1 MEETLV
7 TSMSDPANGSLPL
20 SSTLLGQEE
29 IQQELV
35 VTAIKVKKRSR
46 RQQGKQTGLT
56 GPGLSRKWTKRWSS
70 LTDSSG
76 SSRVSDSSVSDSTS
90 GVQCGGGSAAEQIL
104 LVSLERPK
112 QGCGEDDPDPE
123 SGELRCGQEADS
135 Q

>member
-1 MEETLV
+1 MEETLA
-7 TSMSDPANGSLPL
+7 TSMSGPANGSPPL
-20 SSTLLGQEE
+20 SSSLLAQEE

-56 GPGLSRKWTKRWSS
+56 GPGLSRKWTKQWSS

-76 SSRVSDSSVSDSTS
+76 SSRVSDSSVSDST
-90 GVQCGGGSAAEQIL
+90 GGQHGGGGAAEQTS
-104 LVSLERPK
+104 LVSLDHPK
-112 QGCGEDDPDPE
+112 LGCGEDDVDPE
-123 SGELRCGQEADS
+123 SEELRCGQEADS